1 MSRLIFC
8 VVAVILLAA
17 CATADVKT
25 TVDPEANLSKF
36 HDFVF
41 LENTPAAAAGAITDP
56 MVRRRIEG
64 LIAQQLAGRGY
75 RMAPSAREADLGVYY
90 AGRVEP
96 RQRALVVGRPGPY
109 DYSWGRTELGGESTM
124 DYREGTLFVD
134 IVDLGSNKLMWRT
147 RISEVFSAGYSEE
160 NWKKL
165 DRALDEA
172 FKNLPSRR

>member
-1 MSRLIFC
+1 MLRFLSCLAF
-8 VVAVILLAA
+8 AGLLAA
-17 CATADVKT
+17 CATADVRT
-25 TVDPEANLSKF
+25 TMDPDANLAKF

-41 LENTPAAAAGAITDP
+41 LENTPAASVGAITDP

-75 RMAPSAREADLGVYY
+75 QMAPSERSADFAVYY
-90 AGRVEP
+90 TGKVEP
-96 RQRALVVGRPGPY
+96 KQRALVVGRPGPY

-124 DYREGTLFVD
+124 DYREGTLFID

-172 FKNLPSRR
+172 FKNLPQRR